1 MSIYLDLLPP
11 PQFDRSLVAYTVGN
25 FGRIKDA
32 LIRASGRTYVQQ
44 VGTNGG
50 WPKTFTV
57 THPFRAD
64 VLVTYG
70 ATCWANAVGM
80 FGTMLTLDGN
90 GVGIWGYFFANQ
102 AGFHK
107 QTTGSHVARSV
118 SAGDHVWGVAYSPAG
133 NTGSDANDWCWIA
146 FTMTEV

>member
-1 MSIYLDLLPP
+1 MSIYLDLIPP

-32 LIRASGRTYVQQ
+32 LVRASGRTYVFNVQST
-44 VGTNGG
+44 GA
-50 WPKTFTV
+50 WPKSFTI

-70 ATCWANAVGM
+70 ATCWALAVGM
-80 FGTMLTLDGN
+80 AGTALQLDGAF
-90 GVGIWGYFFANQ
+90 VGTWGYYFMNESSS
-102 AGFHK
+102 HK
-107 QTTGSHVARSV
+107 QTTGAHVARNLA
-118 SAGDHVWGVAYSPAG
+118 AGDHQWTITIPAG
-133 NTGSDANDWCWIA
+133 NTSSDGNDWGWIA